1 MRILTIALVSL
12 LIAFPAWAD
21 PAIPEGGVSGTISH
35 GETVTIAG
43 TGFGTHSDHNNL
55 SDTWQGKDFLCFR
68 WNDLEE
74 ATVDQNGFAAPAEG
88 YCSINTE
95 TIHGGGIR

>member
-1 MRILTIALVSL
+1 MKTV
-12 LIAFPAWAD
+12 IAFLFIVLCAWPIWGA
-21 PAIPEGGVSGTISH
+21 PAISGVSGTISH
-35 GETVTIAG
+35 GQNITIAG